1 METTFVLQHSYEI
14 DGIDETKF
22 IGVYATK
29 ELAEASI
36 LRLKNKPGFR
46 DRPENFQISEYEL
59 NKDHWVE
66 GYAVMTTIQ
75 VKDNKNKW
83 KTVQAEYLINNT
95 YQIIEYYEND
105 SLGEFKHLDIVECE
119 ERDGEIYAIKL
130 INDNSQ
136 STIIK

>member
-1 METTFVLQHSYEI
+1 MQHSYEV

-29 ELAEASI
+29 EIAEAAI
-36 LRLKNKPGFR
+36 IRLKNKPGFR

-59 NKDHWVE
+59 NKDHWVD

-95 YQIIEYYEND
+95 YQIIEFYEND
-105 SLGEFKHLDIVECE
+105 SLGEFKHNDIVECE

-130 INDNSQ
+130 IKDNS
-136 STIIK
+136 